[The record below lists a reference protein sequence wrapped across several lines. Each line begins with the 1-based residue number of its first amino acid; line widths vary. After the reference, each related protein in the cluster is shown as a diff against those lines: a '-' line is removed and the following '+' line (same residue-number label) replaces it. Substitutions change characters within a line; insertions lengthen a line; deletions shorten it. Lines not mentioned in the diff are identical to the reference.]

1 MQRIHRAITE
11 CIEATFQRSRLVGL
25 TSYRCWLHRRTLQT
39 SRKVQKRKNMKPYIK
54 ITKTYIKSAFLLID
68 LFDPETSEQIQVSYD
83 HILHKKMAGIY
94 LLSVA

>member
-1 MQRIHRAITE
+1 
-11 CIEATFQRSRLVGL
+11 
-25 TSYRCWLHRRTLQT
+25 
-39 SRKVQKRKNMKPYIK
+39 MKPYIK

>member
-1 MQRIHRAITE
+1 
-11 CIEATFQRSRLVGL
+11 
-25 TSYRCWLHRRTLQT
+25 
-39 SRKVQKRKNMKPYIK
+39 MKPYIK

-94 LLSVA
+94 LLSVAW